1 MKGVTCPIV
10 FLFFFWQ
17 YFLTFPCSA
26 CDVLHRMYFLL
37 IWQKPSSTNS
47 SPQVLLQYLLQE
59 LLFLKKGPGLIE
71 LSNILRGLHKK
82 ISSLYVDI
90 F

>member
-10 FLFFFWQ
+10 FRFFFWQ

-47 SPQVLLQYLLQE
+47 GVT
-59 LLFLKKGPGLIE
+59 
-71 LSNILRGLHKK
+71 
-82 ISSLYVDI
+82 
-90 F
+90 